1 MIKKIA
7 EKSIVLFLAFVLQL
21 SALPSCP
28 AFAEEESGNAVYDT
42 VSDMVYAYR
51 TRQKNSGP
59 EVREYLKQLKAED
72 EELGKVWTNIMY
84 YWMYSNS
91 DPVVNM
97 DRLPDCL
104 PDDESLCIVVLGY
117 RLNPDGSMSDELI
130 GRCKTAL
137 ECSKQYPKAYVA
149 VTGGGTAKD
158 NKATTEADEMA
169 AWLKKNGLDSKSLI
183 T

>member
-137 ECSKQYPKAYVA
+137 ECSKQ
-149 VTGGGTAKD
+149 
-158 NKATTEADEMA
+158 
-169 AWLKKNGLDSKSLI
+169 
-183 T
+183 